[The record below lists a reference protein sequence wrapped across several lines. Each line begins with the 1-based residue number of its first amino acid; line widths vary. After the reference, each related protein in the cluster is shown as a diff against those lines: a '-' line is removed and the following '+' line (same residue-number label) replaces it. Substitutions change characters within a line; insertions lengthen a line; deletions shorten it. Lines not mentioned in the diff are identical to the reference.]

1 MDVILDILFEIIFD
15 LFIEGSIEASMSR
28 KIPLFWRIA
37 ALTAVI
43 LVYVALLYVVI
54 SLAVQ
59 EKSIII
65 GMLALI
71 VIVMITL
78 AAVKKFR
85 EYKKRRE
92 Q

>member
-1 MDVILDILFEIIFD
+1 MDVILDIVFEIIFD
-15 LFIEGSIEASMSR
+15 LFIEGSIEASMSS
-28 KIPLFWRIA
+28 KVPLFWRIA

-43 LVYVALLYVVI
+43 LVYGLLLYVII
-54 SLAVQ
+54 SLAI
-59 EKSIII
+59 EERSIII
-65 GMLALI
+65 GILALI

-78 AAVKKFR
+78 AAIKKFR